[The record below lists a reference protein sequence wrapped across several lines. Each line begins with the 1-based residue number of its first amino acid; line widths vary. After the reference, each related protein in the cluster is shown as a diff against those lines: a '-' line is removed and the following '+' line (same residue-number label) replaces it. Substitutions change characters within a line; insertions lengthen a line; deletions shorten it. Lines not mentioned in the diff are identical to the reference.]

1 MKNLIKITD
10 EEGKTTTYTD
20 KGEAQAYIS
29 SKAPVYVARKTY
41 NEKVFGVRYTNYEM
55 LFNNAHAFKI
65 EQARIAE
72 EQARIAEEQRLEQ
85 ERIAEEQRVLA
96 QQNLD
101 TLRSNVSAGKLTV
114 REMLEIASEN
124 KIKMRSGKKD
134 KVIADLLN
142 ALPTTVGEEE

>member
-29 SKAPVYVARKTY
+29 SKAPDYVARKTY

-55 LFNNAHAFKI
+55 LFNNTHAFKM
-65 EQARIAE
+65 
-72 EQARIAEEQRLEQ
+72 EQ

-96 QQNLD
+96 QQNLN
-101 TLRSNVSAGKLTV
+101 TLRNDVSAGKLTIK
-114 REMLEIASEN
+114 EMLEIASEY

-134 KVIADLLN
+134 KVIADLLD
-142 ALPTTVGEEE
+142 ALPTTLGEEE